1 MTIQDQLKKI
11 AEQIEEDS
19 MLDEQA
25 KSVLN
30 NLIEGVML
38 EPTPAN
44 LKVLSTVLGKLADS
58 HRYLSAINTL
68 SSLDE
73 DQE

>member
-1 MTIQDQLKKI
+1 MTIQEQLKKI
-11 AEQIEEDS
+11 AEQIETDS
-19 MLDEQA
+19 MLDDQA

-30 NLIEGVML
+30 DLVEGVML

-44 LKVLSTVLGKLADS
+44 LKLLTTVLGKLAEG

-68 SSLDE
+68 SSLEE